1 MSNQALRA
9 ALGVSLEELENE
21 EQSADLLESLV
32 VEANDLSPQEYVE
45 DRIAV
50 EQDIAIID
58 SQADALTAAVGVS
71 HEQLD
76 AAVALVNAVAGRYN
90 GFKLKS
96 TGLESVDDPVQ
107 RVAPTV
113 AQLRELSVA
122 LESALTVTLEEYAM
136 KDMWSHIGILNRE
149 IPNMADKIAVLG
161 NYDGKTRIRL
171 SQLSIMF
178 TVDGEVSHQLDKAA
192 AGTAS
197 VLNDLLSLGEEA
209 VSVAQRASQVALAAD
224 WSDDAAA
231 EKAIKQIVAMKH
243 TGKAIYQA
251 LDNKFTMGN
260 RDLSV
265 KQFDIKGGSDLGDWS
280 KGFSLNVSW
289 PKTTTTQR
297 VGAGVGAVG
306 GFLLGGPIAMGAG
319 AVLGRFIVDV
329 GQNGQ
334 KREVDIKE
342 MVSALSKIKDA
353 GVKSKTIRNNAPK
366 KWREHELL
374 VARMKKDIKGGDNA
388 RAVVRAISELDRL
401 GWECI
406 NGAFAVLYFIVR
418 GVNDVADSITNQA
431 KKEQR

>member
-9 ALGVSLEELENE
+9 ALGVTLEDLERE
-21 EQSADLLESLV
+21 EDNIDLLDTLV
-32 VEANDLSPQEYVE
+32 VEANDLAPQQYVE

-50 EQDIAIID
+50 EQDVAIIEA
-58 SQADALTAAVGVS
+58 QADSLTAAVDVS

-96 TGLESVDDPVQ
+96 TGLESVEDASQ

-136 KDMWSHIGILNRE
+136 KDLWSHLGILNRE

-171 SQLSIMF
+171 GQLSIIF
-178 TVDGEVSHQLDKAA
+178 TVDGEVAHQLDKAA
-192 AGTAS
+192 STTAT
-197 VLNDLLSLGEEA
+197 VLNNLLTLGEEA
-209 VSVAQRASQVALAAD
+209 INVSQRASQVALAAD

-231 EKAIKQIVAMKH
+231 EKAMKQISAMKH

-251 LDNKFTMGN
+251 LDKTFTMGN

-265 KQFDIKGGSDLGDWS
+265 KQFDIKGGGDLGDWS
-280 KGFSLNVSW
+280 TGYSLNVSW

-297 VGAGVGAVG
+297 VAAGVGAVAG
-306 GFLLGGPIAMGAG
+306 ALVAGPIGMGAG
-319 AVLGRFIVDV
+319 AVLGRFIVDA
-329 GQNGQ
+329 GPNSQ

-342 MVSALSKIKDA
+342 MVSALNKIKDA

-374 VARMKKDIKGGDNA
+374 VSRLKKDVKGGDNA

-401 GWECI
+401 GWECL

-418 GVNDVADSITNQA
+418 GVNDVADSITAQA